1 MRFRIEVPNERAH
14 LPDLLAAI
22 DRVLAENAVSA
33 DIRDDLRLITEE
45 VVSNAMDHGKT
56 DDGNG
61 AEQHRISVDIARH
74 DDGLHIEF
82 RDTGRPF
89 DPLAQPPPAIDDDI
103 LDRPIGGLGVHLI
116 REIAK
121 SVSYTRVEPHNI
133 LRVVLRIT

>member
-1 MRFRIEVPNERAH
+1 MRFRIEIPNERAH
-14 LPDLLAAI
+14 LRDLLSAI

-45 VVSNAMDHGKT
+45 VACNAMEHGKT
-56 DDGNG
+56 DDVGG
-61 AEQHRISVDIARH
+61 TGQHQISVDIARH

-82 RDTGRPF
+82 RDNGKPF
-89 DPLAQPPPAIDDDI
+89 DPLTQPPPAIDEHI
-103 LDRPIGGLGVHLI
+103 LHRPIGGLGLHLV

-133 LRVVLRIT
+133 LRVVLRTS